1 MQSREKLTGAL
12 FIDLRK
18 AFDSVP
24 HKELLSK
31 LRRFGF
37 GENSIN
43 WFTSY
48 LSDRFQAV
56 SLDNELS
63 SPLAVLSGVPQR
75 SILGPV
81 LFALYINDLP
91 SCVDVC
97 KVMMYADDTVIFFSA
112 PLISEIELQLNL
124 ELINLSEWLSTN
136 KLILNLK
143 KTEFMVFG
151 THQRL
156 CRQDIDGAHITL
168 GGESVKHCDAFKYL
182 GVVLDNSLSFNLH
195 IDYVKK
201 KVSKTL
207 GMFSRIRS
215 SLTTEA
221 SNRLYKSMI
230 LPNLE
235 YCCAVFHG
243 CGKGNEEELE
253 RLQRRAARI
262 VLKTVNCPLK
272 IWLLVLVATL
282 LRREEKN
289 ISSNLSRIV
298 LKDKLQ
304 VISQIIFDGELMIFM
319 TLTLGLRIGYL
330 LIKSIS
336 SLLRGRFL

>member
-1 MQSREKLTGAL
+1 M

-31 LRRFGF
+31 LRTFGF

-48 LSDRFQAV
+48 LSDRCQAV

-63 SPLAVLSGVPQR
+63 SPLAVLSGVPQG
-75 SILGPV
+75 SVLGPV
-81 LFALYINDLP
+81 LFMLYINDLP
-91 SCVDVC
+91 SCVDIC

-112 PLISEIELQLNL
+112 PLISEIELELNL
-124 ELINLSEWLSTN
+124 GLINLSEWLCTN

-143 KTEFMVFG
+143 NTELMVFG

-156 CRQDIDGAHITL
+156 CRQDIDGAHIML

-182 GVVLDNSLSFNLH
+182 GIVFDNSLSFSLH

-201 KVSKTL
+201 KVSKIL

-221 SNRLYKSMI
+221 LNQLYKSMI

-243 CGKGNEEELE
+243 WSKRNEEQLE
-253 RLQRRAARI
+253 RLQRRVARI
-262 VLKTVNCPLK
+262 VLKTVHLSTKDMASGLGWDPLK
-272 IWLLVLVATL
+272 T
-282 LRREEKN
+282 RREKH
-289 ISSNLSRIV
+289 II
-298 LKDKLQ
+298 KL
-304 VISQIIFDGELMIFM
+304 VRNCIDVM
-319 TLTLGLRIGYL
+319 YL
-330 LIKSIS
+330 VYFERST
-336 SLLRGRFL
+336 

>member
-1 MQSREKLTGAL
+1 M
-12 FIDLRK
+12 
-18 AFDSVP
+18 
-24 HKELLSK
+24 
-31 LRRFGF
+31 
-37 GENSIN
+37 
-43 WFTSY
+43 
-48 LSDRFQAV
+48 
-56 SLDNELS
+56 
-63 SPLAVLSGVPQR
+63 
-75 SILGPV
+75 
-81 LFALYINDLP
+81 DLP

-97 KVMMYADDTVIFFSA
+97 KVMMYADDRVIFFSA

-124 ELINLSEWLSTN
+124 QLINLSEKLSTN

-253 RLQRRAARI
+253 RLQRRP
-262 VLKTVNCPLK
+262 CC
-272 IWLLVLVATL
+272 
-282 LRREEKN
+282 
-289 ISSNLSRIV
+289 
-298 LKDKLQ
+298 
-304 VISQIIFDGELMIFM
+304 
-319 TLTLGLRIGYL
+319 
-330 LIKSIS
+330 
-336 SLLRGRFL
+336 